1 MHVCYHENKQ
11 RIIRIFLIN
20 KPRNAQNIEQH
31 RLSVAREK
39 IQCPSNGLK
48 EGELFEG
55 IVSHSQPRVEPSNL
69 GVVERLT
76 TIRVPRPRGCRA
88 SIQGRIS
95 PTVELH
101 GIQRNSHESYKESY
115 KEARFTFH

>member
-1 MHVCYHENKQ
+1 MS
-11 RIIRIFLIN
+11 
-20 KPRNAQNIEQH
+20 IEFKG
-31 RLSVAREK
+31 RGVIWGDR
-39 IQCPSNGLK
+39 
-48 EGELFEG
+48 
-55 IVSHSQPRVEPSNL
+55 HSQPRVELSNL

-95 PTVELH
+95 PTIELH
-101 GIQRNSHESYKESY
+101 GIQRNSHESQEESY